1 MCIEVRKSIVMP
13 PSVKFSKEEIVEA
26 ALRVTRIGGIASLTA
41 RSLASE
47 LGASTRPMFTYFDS
61 MDALKHEVHEAAK
74 GLYRTYVERGL
85 EEPIPF
91 LGVGQSYIRFAK
103 EEPELYKLL
112 FLQRPDGTSG
122 GAMEALALSQDLVR
136 ASLMR
141 IYRMDAEQ
149 ADCYFRDLW
158 LVAFSFA
165 TLIVTD
171 DCPYTDEQMSAI
183 FTEFSL
189 SICKAYKEIPGLHR
203 GDFDRDA
210 IFRSLTSGGGVDGS

>member
-1 MCIEVRKSIVMP
+1 MP
-13 PSVKFSKEEIVEA
+13 PSVKFTKQEIIDA
-26 ALRVTRIGGIASLTA
+26 ALRVVRAGGVGSLTA

-74 GLYRTYVERGL
+74 DLYRAYVERGL
-85 EEPIPF
+85 AEPIPF

-112 FLQRPDGTSG
+112 FLEKPSSAGG

-141 IYRMDAEQ
+141 IYQMDAEQ

-165 TLIVTD
+165 TLVVTD

-183 FTEFSL
+183 LTEMSL
-189 SICKAYKEIPGLHR
+189 AVCKAYKEVPGLHR

-210 IFRSLTSGGGVDGS
+210 IFRELTSSGGTDGG